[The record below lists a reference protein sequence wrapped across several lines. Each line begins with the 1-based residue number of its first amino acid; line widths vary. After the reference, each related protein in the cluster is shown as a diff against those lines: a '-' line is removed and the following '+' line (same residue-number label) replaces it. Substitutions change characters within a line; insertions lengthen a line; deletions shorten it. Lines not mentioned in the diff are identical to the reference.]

1 MPRNVRLRP
10 MLANVAVT
18 TNDVVTLRN
27 PMKAVS
33 EFERSRTLGP
43 IEGGHRIR
51 AKPDSL
57 MALMLTV
64 E

>member
-1 MPRNVRLRP
+1 M
-10 MLANVAVT
+10 
-18 TNDVVTLRN
+18 RN

>member
-1 MPRNVRLRP
+1 
-10 MLANVAVT
+10 
-18 TNDVVTLRN
+18 
-27 PMKAVS
+27 MKADS
-33 EFERSRTLGP
+33 GFDRSRTLDS

-51 AKPDSL
+51 LKPDSL